1 MKRSVYPARF
11 IGMEAHGATIKN
23 GTNIGGA
30 EGKAEV
36 ARFALSDG
44 VHGKP
49 ARVACS
55 EFK

>member
-1 MKRSVYPARF
+1 
-11 IGMEAHGATIKN
+11 MEAHGATIKN

-44 VHGKP
+44 VHGEP
-49 ARVACS
+49 ASVACS